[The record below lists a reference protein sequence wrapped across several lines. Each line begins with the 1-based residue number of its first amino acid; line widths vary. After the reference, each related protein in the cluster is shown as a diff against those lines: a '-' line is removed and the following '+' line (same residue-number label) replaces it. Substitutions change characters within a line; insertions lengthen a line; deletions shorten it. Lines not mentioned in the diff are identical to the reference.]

1 MRGTMISG
9 TPKWLKKHLINSQI
23 LTFSKKSLKEHAS
36 VLILYTLLTS
46 ILTYPVVF
54 NIRNHIPGDGDA
66 FQWIR
71 ILWYMPVAIFNPG
84 LTKLT
89 HDYLIFYPDGIPA
102 SPFQSAFNQIL
113 SYILSSIM
121 EIHVVYTILWLFSF
135 IFGAYGAYLL
145 VRYLTNDR
153 TSSFIAG
160 IVFAFSPYHFVHALG
175 HFGATS
181 IEWIPFCALY
191 LMKMFKEGGV
201 RNSFFAG
208 IFFILVAMSDLQYMV
223 FMGIFVMLLFTYEI
237 YISLKEKKVNSKEII
252 NSKEI
257 TNSKEIL
264 KQTFCKYTLFGFVSF
279 IGIIPLT
286 LENILTATSGSNF
299 LKLGPSEAVMYS
311 ADLLSFFL
319 PSVLHPVFGN
329 ITTNIYSNFSGNIS
343 ENTMFIGYTVI
354 FLSLFAAY
362 RLKGNKHVKFW
373 LIAALSF
380 SLISLGPLLHVNGK
394 TSFTE
399 FNTTVPLPYLVLYYV
414 IPFLDN
420 CRTTG
425 RFFVIASLSF
435 AVLMGYGTTELLKSN
450 RVNKK
455 VSAIVITGLII
466 FEYLAVPVSLSP
478 VDEPSF
484 YKEISQDKDNYA
496 LLEIPATKD
505 YLAGSTIIYYQT
517 IHGKPVV
524 GNWAARYPS
533 TARDFE
539 LKTPV
544 VRELTYLQP
553 FTDDILDQDINEVG
567 TSILNYYNISYIVLH
582 TNYMNDGDIDFI
594 EKLIQKTLN
603 TERKTYEK
611 DSLIVY
617 HVKKEPL
624 KSFMILKDGWNQ
636 LEHISGKP
644 ARWIS
649 DNATILIHSDSVR
662 NVTLNVQAF
671 SFYSPRTLE
680 IYNNEDLQGRQAITT
695 DFSSMSVPIS
705 LKKGDNLILLHVP
718 EGSESPSEIPELNS
732 KDDNRKLSIAV
743 QKIQLT

>member
-1 MRGTMISG
+1 MTSG
-9 TPKWLKKHLINSQI
+9 TQKWLKKHLVDSQI
-23 LTFSKKSLKEHAS
+23 LNFQKKSLKEHTS
-36 VLILYTLLTS
+36 VLILYTLITF

-54 NIRNHIPGDGDA
+54 KIRNYIPGGGDA

-71 ILWYMPVAIFNPG
+71 ILWYTPVAIFNSN

-113 SYILSSIM
+113 SYVLSSIM

-135 IFGAYGAYLL
+135 IFGAYGTYLL
-145 VRYLTNDR
+145 VRYLTGDR

-160 IVFAFSPYHFVHALG
+160 IVFAFSPYHFVHSLG

-223 FMGIFVMLLFTYEI
+223 FMGIFVMLLFVYEI
-237 YISLKEKKVNSKEII
+237 YVFLRTENRGY
-252 NSKEI
+252 
-257 TNSKEIL
+257 KEIL
-264 KQTFCKYTLFGFVSF
+264 KRIFYKYAIFGFVSF

-286 LENILTATSGSNF
+286 LENILTATSSDNF
-299 LKLGPSEAVMYS
+299 LKLSPSEAVMYS

-319 PSVLHPVFGN
+319 PSVLHPIFGN
-329 ITTNIYSNFSGNIS
+329 IMTDIYSNFSGNTS

-354 FLSLFAAY
+354 FLSLFAVY
-362 RLKGNKHVKFW
+362 KLKGNKYVKFW

-380 SLISLGPLLHVNGK
+380 SIISLGPLLHVNGK

-399 FNTTVPLPYLVLYYV
+399 FNTTVPLPYLVLYYL

-435 AVLMGYGTTELLKSN
+435 AVLMGYGASELLKSN
-450 RVNKK
+450 RINKK
-455 VSAIVITGLII
+455 VATIVITGLII
-466 FEYLAVPVSLSP
+466 FEYLAVPVSISP

-484 YKEISQDKDNYA
+484 YKEISQDKGNYA

-505 YLAGSTIIYYQT
+505 YVAGSTIIYYQT
-517 IHGKPVV
+517 IHGKPVI

-533 TARDFE
+533 NARDFE
-539 LKTPV
+539 LNTPV
-544 VRELTYLQP
+544 VRELTYLQS
-553 FTDDILDQDINEVG
+553 TGDILDQDIDQVG
-567 TSILNYYNISYIVLH
+567 TSILNYYNISYIILH
-582 TNYMNDGDIDFI
+582 TNYMNDEEIDFA
-594 EKLIQKTLN
+594 EKLIQMNLN
-603 TERKTYEK
+603 AERKNYEQ

-624 KSFMILKDGWNQ
+624 KSFMVLKDGWNS
-636 LEHISGKP
+636 LEKLNVEP
-644 ARWIS
+644 TRWMS
-649 DNATILIHSDSVR
+649 NNATILVYSNSSRNATLSFNARSFHS
-662 NVTLNVQAF
+662 
-671 SFYSPRTLE
+671 PKTLE
-680 IYNNEDLQGRQAITT
+680 VYNGKTLQDRQTISTV
-695 DFSSMSVPIS
+695 FSSISIPIS
-705 LKKGDNLILLHVP
+705 LKKGENLILLHVP
-718 EGSESPSEIPELNS
+718 EGPESPCEIPELNS
-732 KDDNRKLSIAV
+732 KDSRELSIAV
-743 QKIQLT
+743 QEVQLT

>member
-1 MRGTMISG
+1 MTSG
-9 TPKWLKKHLINSQI
+9 TQKWLKKHLVDSQI
-23 LTFSKKSLKEHAS
+23 LSFQKKSLKEHTS
-36 VLILYTLLTS
+36 VLILYTLITF

-54 NIRNHIPGDGDA
+54 KIRNYIPGSGDA

-113 SYILSSIM
+113 SYVLSSIM

-135 IFGAYGAYLL
+135 IFGAYGTYLL
-145 VRYLTNDR
+145 VRYLTGDR

-160 IVFAFSPYHFVHALG
+160 IVFAFSPYHFVHSLG

-223 FMGIFVMLLFTYEI
+223 FMGIFVMLLFVYEI
-237 YISLKEKKVNSKEII
+237 YVFLRTENRGY
-252 NSKEI
+252 
-257 TNSKEIL
+257 KEIL
-264 KQTFCKYTLFGFVSF
+264 KKIFYKYAIFGFVSF
-279 IGIIPLT
+279 VGIIPLT
-286 LENILTATSGSNF
+286 LENILTATSGDNF
-299 LKLGPSEAVMYS
+299 LKLSPSETVMYS
-311 ADLLSFFL
+311 ADLLSFFI
-319 PSVLHPVFGN
+319 PSVLHPVFGS
-329 ITTNIYSNFSGNIS
+329 ITTEIYNNFSGNTS

-354 FLSLFAAY
+354 LLSLLAVY
-362 RLKGNKHVKFW
+362 RLKGNKYVKFW

-380 SLISLGPLLHVNGK
+380 SIISLGPLLHVNGK

-399 FNTTVPLPYLVLYYV
+399 FNTTVPLPYLVLYYL

-435 AVLMGYGTTELLKSN
+435 AVLMGYGASELLKSN
-450 RVNKK
+450 RINKK
-455 VSAIVITGLII
+455 AAAIVITGLII
-466 FEYLAVPVSLSP
+466 FEYLAVPVSISP

-484 YKEISQDKDNYA
+484 YKEISQDKGNYA

-505 YLAGSTIIYYQT
+505 YVAGSTIIYYQT
-517 IHGKPVV
+517 IHGKPVI

-533 TARDFE
+533 NARDFE
-539 LKTPV
+539 LNTPV
-544 VRELTYLQP
+544 VRELTYLQS
-553 FTDDILDQDINEVG
+553 TGDILDQDIDQVG
-567 TSILNYYNISYIVLH
+567 TSILNYYNISYIILH
-582 TNYMNDGDIDFI
+582 TNYMNDEEIDFA
-594 EKLIQKTLN
+594 EKLIQMNLN
-603 TERKTYEK
+603 AERKNYEQ

-624 KSFMILKDGWNQ
+624 KSFMVLKDGWNS
-636 LEHISGKP
+636 LEKLNVEP
-644 ARWIS
+644 TRWMS
-649 DNATILIHSDSVR
+649 NNATILVYSNSSRNATLSFNARSFHS
-662 NVTLNVQAF
+662 
-671 SFYSPRTLE
+671 PKTLE
-680 IYNNEDLQGRQAITT
+680 VYNGKTLQDKQTISTV
-695 DFSSMSVPIS
+695 FSSISIPIS

-718 EGSESPSEIPELNS
+718 EGPESPCEISELNS
-732 KDDNRKLSIAV
+732 EDSRELSIAV
-743 QKIQLT
+743 QEVQLT

>member
-1 MRGTMISG
+1 MTSG
-9 TPKWLKKHLINSQI
+9 TQKWLKKHLVDSQI
-23 LTFSKKSLKEHAS
+23 LNFQKKSLKEHTS
-36 VLILYTLLTS
+36 VLILYTLITF

-54 NIRNHIPGDGDA
+54 KIRNYIPGGGDA

-71 ILWYMPVAIFNPG
+71 ILWYTPVAIFNSN

-113 SYILSSIM
+113 SYVLSSIM

-135 IFGAYGAYLL
+135 IFGAYGTYLL
-145 VRYLTNDR
+145 VRYLTGDR

-160 IVFAFSPYHFVHALG
+160 IVFAFSPYHFVHSLG

-223 FMGIFVMLLFTYEI
+223 FMGIFVMLLFVYEI
-237 YISLKEKKVNSKEII
+237 YVFLRTENRGY
-252 NSKEI
+252 
-257 TNSKEIL
+257 KEIL
-264 KQTFCKYTLFGFVSF
+264 KRIFYKYAIFGFVSF

-286 LENILTATSGSNF
+286 LENILTATSSDNF
-299 LKLGPSEAVMYS
+299 LKLSPSEAVMYS

-319 PSVLHPVFGN
+319 PSVLHPIFGN
-329 ITTNIYSNFSGNIS
+329 IMTDIYSNFSGNTS

-354 FLSLFAAY
+354 FLSLFAVY
-362 RLKGNKHVKFW
+362 KLKGNKYVKFW

-380 SLISLGPLLHVNGK
+380 SIISLGPLLHVNGK

-399 FNTTVPLPYLVLYYV
+399 FNTTVPLPYLVLYYL

-435 AVLMGYGTTELLKSN
+435 AVLMGYGASELLKSN
-450 RVNKK
+450 RINKK
-455 VSAIVITGLII
+455 VATIVITGLII
-466 FEYLAVPVSLSP
+466 FEYLAVPVSISP

-484 YKEISQDKDNYA
+484 YKEISQDKGNYA

-505 YLAGSTIIYYQT
+505 YVAGSTIIYYQT
-517 IHGKPVV
+517 IHGKPVI

-533 TARDFE
+533 NARDFE
-539 LKTPV
+539 LNTPV
-544 VRELTYLQP
+544 VRELTYLQS
-553 FTDDILDQDINEVG
+553 TGDILDQDIDQVG
-567 TSILNYYNISYIVLH
+567 TSILNYYNISYIILH
-582 TNYMNDGDIDFI
+582 TNYMNDEEIDFA
-594 EKLIQKTLN
+594 EKLIQMNLN
-603 TERKTYEK
+603 AERKNYEQ

-624 KSFMILKDGWNQ
+624 KSFMVLKDGWNS
-636 LEHISGKP
+636 LEKLNVEP
-644 ARWIS
+644 TRWMS
-649 DNATILIHSDSVR
+649 NNATILVYSNSSRNATLSFNSRSFHS
-662 NVTLNVQAF
+662 
-671 SFYSPRTLE
+671 PKTLE
-680 IYNNEDLQGRQAITT
+680 VYNGKTLQDRQTISTV
-695 DFSSMSVPIS
+695 FSSISIPIS
-705 LKKGDNLILLHVP
+705 LKKGENLILLHVP
-718 EGSESPSEIPELNS
+718 EGPESPCEIPELNS
-732 KDDNRKLSIAV
+732 KDSRELSIAV
-743 QKIQLT
+743 QEVQLT

>member
-9 TPKWLKKHLINSQI
+9 TQKWLKKHLIDSQI
-23 LTFSKKSLKEHAS
+23 LNDYKKSLKEHTS
-36 VLILYTLLTS
+36 VLILYTLLTF

-54 NIRNHIPGDGDA
+54 KICNYIPGGGDA

-71 ILWYMPVAIFNPG
+71 ILWYTPVAIFNPG
-84 LTKLT
+84 LTNLT

-113 SYILSSIM
+113 SYVLSSII

-135 IFGAYGAYLL
+135 IFGAYGTYLL
-145 VRYLTNDR
+145 VRYLTGDR

-160 IVFAFSPYHFVHALG
+160 IVFAFSPYHFVHSLG
-175 HFGATS
+175 HFGANS

-208 IFFILVAMSDLQYMV
+208 IFFILVAMSDLQYMM
-223 FMGIFVMLLFTYEI
+223 FMGIFVMLLFVYEI
-237 YISLKEKKVNSKEII
+237 YVFLITEKRGYIETLKRI
-252 NSKEI
+252 
-257 TNSKEIL
+257 
-264 KQTFCKYTLFGFVSF
+264 FYKYALFGFVSF
-279 IGIIPLT
+279 IGIIPLA
-286 LENILTATSGSNF
+286 LENILTATSSDNF
-299 LKLGPSEAVMYS
+299 LKLNPSETVTYS

-329 ITTNIYSNFSGNIS
+329 IMTNIYNNFSGNTS

-354 FLSLFAAY
+354 LLSLFAAY

-380 SLISLGPLLHVNGK
+380 SIISLGPLLHVNGK

-399 FNTTVPLPYLVLYYV
+399 FNTTVPLPYLALYYL

-420 CRTTG
+420 CRTSG

-435 AVLMGYGTTELLKSN
+435 AVLLGYGASELLKSN
-450 RVNKK
+450 RINKK
-455 VSAIVITGLII
+455 ATVIVITGLII

-484 YKEISQDKDNYA
+484 YKEISQDKGNYA

-505 YLAGSTIIYYQT
+505 YVAGSTIIYYQT
-517 IHGKPVV
+517 IHGKSVI

-533 TARDFE
+533 TARNFE
-539 LKTPV
+539 LNTPV
-544 VRELTYLQP
+544 VRELTYLQS
-553 FTDDILDQDINEVG
+553 TDDILDQDIDQVG

-582 TNYMNDGDIDFI
+582 TNYMNDTEIDFA
-594 EKLIQKTLN
+594 EKLIQMNLN
-603 TERKTYEK
+603 AERKTYEK

-624 KSFMILKDGWNQ
+624 KSFMVLKDGWNS
-636 LEHISGKP
+636 LETLNLEP

-649 DNATILIHSDSVR
+649 NNATILVYSNSSR
-662 NVTLNVQAF
+662 NATLNFNAL
-671 SFYSPRTLE
+671 SFQRPRTLE
-680 IYNNEDLQGRQAITT
+680 VYNGKTLQDRQTISTEL
-695 DFSSMSVPIS
+695 SRLSVPIS
-705 LKKGDNLILLHVP
+705 LKEGENLILLHVP
-718 EGSESPSEIPELNS
+718 EGADIPSNIPELKNEDS
-732 KDDNRKLSIAV
+732 RELSIEV
-743 QKIQLT
+743 QNVRLTDSS

>member
-1 MRGTMISG
+1 MRGTMTSG
-9 TPKWLKKHLINSQI
+9 TQKWLKKHLIDSQI
-23 LTFSKKSLKEHAS
+23 LNFQKKSLKEYAS
-36 VLILYTLLTS
+36 VLILYTLITF

-54 NIRNHIPGDGDA
+54 KIRNYIPGSGDA

-71 ILWYMPVAIFNPG
+71 ILWYTPVAIFNPG

-113 SYILSSIM
+113 SYVLCSIM

-135 IFGAYGAYLL
+135 IFGAYGTYLL
-145 VRYLTNDR
+145 VRYLTGDR

-160 IVFAFSPYHFVHALG
+160 IVFAFSPYHFVHSLG

-223 FMGIFVMLLFTYEI
+223 FMGIFVMLLFVYEI
-237 YISLKEKKVNSKEII
+237 YVFLRTEKRGYN
-252 NSKEI
+252 
-257 TNSKEIL
+257 EIL
-264 KQTFCKYTLFGFVSF
+264 KRIFYKYALFGFVSF

-286 LENILTATSGSNF
+286 LENILTATSSDNF
-299 LKLGPSEAVMYS
+299 LKLSPSETVMYS

-329 ITTNIYSNFSGNIS
+329 IMTDIYSNFSGNTS

-354 FLSLFAAY
+354 LLSLFAVH
-362 RLKGNKHVKFW
+362 RLKGNKYVKFW

-380 SLISLGPLLHVNGK
+380 SIISLGPLLHVNGK

-399 FNTTVPLPYLVLYYV
+399 FNTTVPLPYLVLYYL

-435 AVLMGYGTTELLKSN
+435 AVLMGYGASELLKSN
-450 RVNKK
+450 RINKK
-455 VSAIVITGLII
+455 AATIVITGLIV

-484 YKEISQDKDNYA
+484 YKEISQDKNNYA

-505 YLAGSTIIYYQT
+505 YVAGSTIIYYQT
-517 IHGKPVV
+517 IHGKSVI

-533 TARDFE
+533 NARDFE
-539 LKTPV
+539 LNTPV
-544 VRELTYLQP
+544 VRELTYLQSS
-553 FTDDILDQDINEVG
+553 TDDILDQDIDQVG
-567 TSILNYYNISYIVLH
+567 TSILNYYNISYIILH
-582 TNYMNDGDIDFI
+582 TNYMNDKEIDFA
-594 EKLIQKTLN
+594 EKLIQMNLN
-603 TERKTYEK
+603 AGRKTYEQ

-624 KSFMILKDGWNQ
+624 KSFMVLKDGWNS
-636 LEHISGKP
+636 LEKLNVEP
-644 ARWIS
+644 TRWMS
-649 DNATILIHSDSVR
+649 NNATILVYSNSSRNATLSFNARSFHS
-662 NVTLNVQAF
+662 
-671 SFYSPRTLE
+671 PKTLE
-680 IYNNEDLQGRQAITT
+680 VYNGKTLQDRQTISTV
-695 DFSSMSVPIS
+695 FSSISIPIS
-705 LKKGDNLILLHVP
+705 LKKGENLILLHVP
-718 EGSESPSEIPELNS
+718 EGPESPSEIPELKS
-732 KDDNRKLSIAV
+732 KDSRELSIAV
-743 QKIQLT
+743 QEVQLT